1 MARLTKGARAL
12 LDHIRAD
19 IAETRHFLAEAHEY
33 NRVRESD
40 LSSDAI
46 SDALDRL
53 ARLERRLGGDLEPM
67 LERRGDAPVG
77 VSQVAALEAQIAA
90 MGDRLAAV
98 EAQQKGITL
107 LRKGS

>member
-19 IAETRHFLAEAHEY
+19 LAETRHYLREAHEY

-40 LSSDAI
+40 LSSAAI

-53 ARLERRLGGDLEPM
+53 AQLERRLGNDLEPM
-67 LERRGDAPVG
+67 LERRGDAPAG
-77 VSQVAALEAQIAA
+77 VSQIQSLEARLT
-90 MGDRLAAV
+90 MMEDRLAAV